1 MTLSSFGGFDSNPFN
16 GRMQTAADSVQFCR
30 HHWRWEMRPER
41 SRILVSAGSKHG
53 STAEIAD
60 RIAAVLTERGHDTD
74 IAAPEDVTDLSGY
87 DAVVLGSAVYAGHW
101 VASAKQL
108 ADRIAELSPQPET
121 WIFSSGPI
129 GDPPKPEEDPV
140 DVAPILEAT
149 SARDHHVF
157 SGKIDKAKLSFG
169 ERAIVVAVRAPEGD
183 FRDWNDIESWANE
196 IADHLTRE
204 MSEL

>member
-1 MTLSSFGGFDSNPFN
+1 MTPSF
-16 GRMQTAADSVQFCR
+16 M
-30 HHWRWEMRPER
+30 
-41 SRILVSAGSKHG
+41 
-53 STAEIAD
+53 
-60 RIAAVLTERGHDTD
+60 
-74 IAAPEDVTDLSGY
+74 AAPSTRAIG
-87 DAVVLGSAVYAGHW
+87 W
-101 VASAKQL
+101 ASAKQL